1 MTVNFNEEVAI
12 VTGAGGGLGRSH
24 ALSLAQRGARVVVND
39 IAPKGNGAGEDS
51 PAELVAK
58 EIIASGGSAI
68 AHSCDVTDAPAVQ
81 TMVDRVIGEWGRIDV
96 LINNAGILRDRT
108 FAKMD
113 VDEFRSVL
121 DVHLMGSVH
130 CTKAVWPHMMSQQYG
145 RILMTTSASGI
156 YGNFGQ
162 SNYGAAKSGVVGLM
176 NVLAIEGERYGIRV
190 NALAPT
196 AATGMTEGL
205 FDQASWDVMSPESI
219 TPGAVFLVSEGAP
232 TKTILGA
239 GGGVFAV
246 AKMVEAAGVFL
257 SHDER
262 SPEAIAEQW
271 EAISDISATVITGS
285 AFDQTGRY
293 LEMTT
298 STEAETSQPETTQ
311 AATRETAASEP
322 SATQTTPSDQTV
334 TAKVQS

>member
-1 MTVNFNEEVAI
+1 MNFNEEVAI

-24 ALSLAQRGARVVVND
+24 ALSLARRGARVVVND
-39 IAPKGNGAGEDS
+39 IGQVRDGGGEDS

-58 EIIASGGSAI
+58 EINASGGTAI
-68 AHSCDVTDAPAVQ
+68 AYSCDVTDASAVQ
-81 TMVDRVIGEWGRIDV
+81 AMVGHTIAEWGRIDI
-96 LINNAGILRDRT
+96 LINNAGILRDKT

-113 VDEFRSVL
+113 LGEFRSVL

-130 CTKAVWPHMMSQQYG
+130 CTKAAWPHMVTQQYG
-145 RILMTTSASGI
+145 RVLMTTSASGI

-162 SNYGAAKSGVVGLM
+162 ANYGAAKSGIVGLM

-205 FDQASWDVMSPESI
+205 FDEASWEVMSPESI
-219 TPGAVFLVSEGAP
+219 TPGAVFLVSENAP

-257 SHDER
+257 SEDER
-262 SPEAIAEQW
+262 SPETIAAHW
-271 EAISDISATVITGS
+271 ETISDVSATVITGS

-293 LEMTT
+293 LEMTA
-298 STEAETSQPETTQ
+298 TEESP
-311 AATRETAASEP
+311 TA
-322 SATQTTPSDQTV
+322 SATPSNTAIPSDPTV

>member
-1 MTVNFNEEVAI
+1 MTMNFNDEVAI

-24 ALSLAQRGARVVVND
+24 ALELAQRGARVVIND
-39 IAPKGNGAGEDS
+39 LGRAVGGAEGS
-51 PAELVAK
+51 AAEQVAD
-58 EIIASGGSAI
+58 EIIALGGTAM
-68 AHSCDVTDAPAVQ
+68 ADTTDVTDESAVQ
-81 TMVDRVIGEWGRIDV
+81 AMVDRVIGEWGRVDI
-96 LINNAGILRDRT
+96 LINNAGILRDKT

-113 VDEFRSVL
+113 LNDFRCVL

-130 CTKAVWPHMMSQQYG
+130 CTKAVWPHMVSQQYG

-176 NVLAIEGERYGIRV
+176 NVLAIEGQRHGIRV

-205 FDQASWDVMSPESI
+205 FDADSWNVMSPESI
-219 TPGAVFLVSEGAP
+219 TPGAIFLVSEGAP

-246 AKMVEAAGVFL
+246 AAMVEAAGVFL

-271 EAISDISATVITGS
+271 EAISDITATVITGS

-293 LEMTT
+293 LEMTAT
-298 STEAETSQPETTQ
+298 TET
-311 AATRETAASEP
+311 ATRENAASAP
-322 SATQTTPSDQTV
+322 SATPTTPSDPTV

>member
-1 MTVNFNEEVAI
+1 MNFNEEVAI

-24 ALSLAQRGARVVVND
+24 ALELARRGARVVVND
-39 IAPKGNGAGEDS
+39 VGR
-51 PAELVAK
+51 
-58 EIIASGGSAI
+58 ASGSPGKASAAERVADEI
-68 AHSCDVTDAPAVQ
+68 VALGGAAMADTCDVTDASAVQ
-81 TMVDRVIGEWGRIDV
+81 VMVDHAIAEWGRIDI

-113 VDEFRSVL
+113 LDEFRSVL

-130 CTKAVWPHMMSQQYG
+130 CTKAVWPHMVSQRYG

-196 AATGMTEGL
+196 AATDMTEGL
-205 FDQASWDVMSPESI
+205 FDEASWDVMSPESI
-219 TPGAVFLVSEGAP
+219 TPGAVFLVSADAP

-239 GGGVFAV
+239 GGGVFAA

-257 SHDER
+257 SQDDR
-262 SPEAIAEQW
+262 SPETIAAHW
-271 EAISDISATVITGS
+271 EAISDVSATVITGS

-293 LEMTT
+293 LEMT
-298 STEAETSQPETTQ
+298 
-311 AATRETAASEP
+311 AATDPTAPQS
-322 SATQTTPSDQTV
+322 PSDPTV

>member
-1 MTVNFNEEVAI
+1 MNFKEEVVI

-24 ALSLAQRGARVVVND
+24 ALDLAQRGARVVVND
-39 IAPKGNGAGEDS
+39 VGPTNGDTSESSA
-51 PAELVAK
+51 AEKVAD
-58 EIIASGGSAI
+58 EIIALGGTAM
-68 AHSCDVTDAPAVQ
+68 AHTCDVTDESAVQ
-81 TMVDRVIGEWGRIDV
+81 TMVDRTIAEWGRIDI
-96 LINNAGILRDRT
+96 LINNAGILRDKS

-113 VDEFRSVL
+113 LDQFRAVL

-130 CTKAVWPHMMSQQYG
+130 CTKAVWPHMVSQQYG

-176 NVLAIEGERYGIRV
+176 NVLAIEGEHHGIRV

-205 FDQASWDVMSPESI
+205 FDGASWKVMSPESI

-257 SHDER
+257 SQDDR
-262 SPEAIAEQW
+262 SPEAIAAHW
-271 EAISDISATVITGS
+271 EAISDVSATVITGS

-293 LEMTT
+293 LEMTATADT
-298 STEAETSQPETTQ
+298 S
-311 AATRETAASEP
+311 
-322 SATQTTPSDQTV
+322 SAPTTPSDPTV